1 MTDAA
6 TRAATHADGAPPDL
20 WDITRDRLRAASTAT
35 VATLLHKRGLRNQYV
50 QGVRPLVPPDR
61 VMVGRAF
68 TLRHIPAREDVDVVE
83 AFRDPGHPQRVA
95 VESVPPGAVLVMDCR
110 RDASA
115 ASAGSILLTR
125 LAVRGCAGVV
135 TDAGVRDAAGIA
147 ALDLPCFCAGPSAP
161 TNLARHH
168 AVDVNVPIGCGGAPV
183 YPGDVV
189 VGDGDGVIVIPAHL
203 ADEVAAEAGPME
215 AFEAFAI
222 AEVRAG
228 RPVIGTYPPDDGTR
242 ARYAAYQRGEY
253 APGAAAAPGTPTVR
267 A

>member
-1 MTDAA
+1 MTTAA
-6 TRAATHADGAPPDL
+6 PAAPTPLPELPAL
-20 WDITRDRLRAASTAT
+20 TRDRLRAASTPT
-35 VATLLHKRGLRNQYV
+35 VATLLHKRGFRNQYV
-50 QGVRPLVPPDR
+50 QGVRPLVPHGR
-61 VMVGRAF
+61 VMVGPAF
-68 TLRHIPAREDVDVVE
+68 TLRYIPAREDLDVVE

-95 VESVPPGAVLVMDCR
+95 VETVPPGAVLVMDCR

-135 TDAGVRDAAGIA
+135 TDAGVLDAAGIA

-183 YPGDVV
+183 FPGDVMM
-189 VGDGDGVIVIPAHL
+189 GDGDGVIVIPAHL
-203 ADEVAAEAGPME
+203 ADAIAAEAGAME
-215 AFEAFAI
+215 AFEAFAV

-228 RPVIGTYPPDDGTR
+228 RPVIGTYPPDDDTR

-253 APGAAAAPGTPTVR
+253 TPQPGSSAFA
-267 A
+267 